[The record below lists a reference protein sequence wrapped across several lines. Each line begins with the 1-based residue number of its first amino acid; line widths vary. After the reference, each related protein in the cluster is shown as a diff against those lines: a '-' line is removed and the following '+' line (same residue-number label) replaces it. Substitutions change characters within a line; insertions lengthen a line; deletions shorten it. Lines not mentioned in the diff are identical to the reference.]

1 MKKIFSFFAIAA
13 VSVFAAQMA
22 VAQAPAYHGLDPKN
36 LDTTVSPCRDFY
48 EFANGGWLKA
58 NPIPPEYSRWGSFE
72 ELAERN
78 NVQLRQILDEA
89 AVNTSAPKGSI
100 EQKVGDFYSG
110 GMDSAGIEE
119 EGAKPLAPY
128 FERIAAIK
136 NVEELEEEIAR
147 LHTEGTNVAFYF
159 FGDQDAKNSTQ
170 VIAQVYQ
177 GGLGLPDRDY
187 YLKEDERSKKIRD
200 EYVAHV
206 AKMFSLLGD
215 DEATAAQEAKTVMT
229 METRLAQASMTRVQQ
244 RDPNAIYHKMSV
256 KELQSLTPD
265 FSWTRYF
272 DGIHLADRGD
282 VNVAQPDFVKEVD
295 SMLTSVP
302 VADWK
307 VYLRWHLIHD
317 AAAYLSS
324 PFVNE
329 SFHFYGTVMN
339 GTKELKPRWKRVLSA
354 TNDNIGMALGQLY
367 VAKYFPPEAKARALE
382 MVHNLVAAL
391 REHINDAAWMSDTT
405 KKQALHKLDAFTVKI
420 GYPDKW
426 RDYSSLD
433 IDRGPYVL
441 NAIRASEFEFRRS
454 VNKIGKPVDRTEW
467 GMTPPTVNAYY
478 NPTMNEIVFPAG
490 ILQPPF
496 FDFQA
501 DDAVNYGGMGSVIGH
516 EMTHGFDDEGRQFDA
531 DGNLKDWW
539 TPADKEQFKERATKV
554 EKQFDNYVA
563 IDTSHINGKLT
574 LGENIADLGGLNVAY
589 TALENALKGKPRPLI
604 DGFTPEQRFFLA
616 WAQIWR
622 NNVRPENVR
631 LRLNVDPH
639 SPGKF
644 RAVGPISNMPEFY
657 EAFHCKDGDAM
668 MRAADVRAKIW

>member
-1 MKKIFSFFAIAA
+1 MNKIFFPVVAA
-13 VSVFAAQMA
+13 ACIFAAQTA
-22 VAQAPAYHGLDPKN
+22 VSQDQVYHGIDPKN
-36 LDTTVSPCRDFY
+36 LDTTVSPCQDFY

-78 NVQLRQILDEA
+78 NVQLHQILDDA
-89 AVNTSAPKGSI
+89 ANNTSAPKGSI
-100 EQKVGDFYSG
+100 EQKVGDFYFS
-110 GMDSAGIEE
+110 GMDSASIEE
-119 EGAKPLAPY
+119 QGVKPLAPY
-128 FERIAAIK
+128 FKRIAAIN
-136 NVEELEEEIAR
+136 NVEDLESEIAR
-147 LHTEGTNVAFYF
+147 MHAEGTNVVFSF
-159 FGDQDAKNSTQ
+159 FGDQDAKNSAQ

-206 AKMFSLLGD
+206 TKMFSLLGD
-215 DEATAAQEAKTVMT
+215 DEKTAAREAETVMA
-229 METRLAQASMTRVQQ
+229 METRLAKASMTRVQQ

-256 KELQSLTPD
+256 KELQSMTPD
-265 FSWTRYF
+265 FSWTKYF
-272 DGIHLADRGD
+272 DGIHLSDRGD
-282 VNVAQPDFVKEVD
+282 VNVAQPDFVKEVNA
-295 SMLTSVP
+295 MLKTVP

-317 AAAYLSS
+317 AAGYLSS

-329 SFHFYGTVMN
+329 SFRFYGKELN
-339 GTKELKPRWKRVLSA
+339 GTKELKPRWKRVLGA
-354 TNDNIGMALGQLY
+354 TDNNLGMALGQLY
-367 VAKYFPPEAKARALE
+367 VAKYFPPEAKTRALE
-382 MVHNLVAAL
+382 MVHNLIAAL
-391 REHINDAAWMSDTT
+391 REHINDAVWMSDTT

-441 NAIRASEFEFRRS
+441 NAIRASEFDFRRTI
-454 VNKIGKPVDRTEW
+454 NKIGKPVDRTEW

-478 NPTMNEIVFPAG
+478 NPMMNEIVFPAG

-531 DGNLKDWW
+531 EGNLKDWW
-539 TPADKEQFKERATKV
+539 TPTDKEQFKERAAQV
-554 EKQFDNYVA
+554 EKQFDNYNP
-563 IDTSHINGKLT
+563 IDTLHINGKLT

-589 TALENALKGKPRPLI
+589 TALETALKGKPRPLI

-639 SPGKF
+639 SPGEF
-644 RAVGPISNMPEFY
+644 RAIGPISNMPEFY
-657 EAFHCKDGDAM
+657 EAFHCKEGDAM
-668 MRAADVRAKIW
+668 VRAANVRAKIW

>member
-1 MKKIFSFFAIAA
+1 MNKIFFPIVAA
-13 VSVFAAQMA
+13 ACIFAAQTA
-22 VAQAPAYHGLDPKN
+22 VSQDQVYHGLDPKN
-36 LDTTVSPCRDFY
+36 LDTTVSPCKDFY

-78 NVQLRQILDEA
+78 NVQLHQILDDA
-89 AVNTSAPKGSI
+89 AGNASAPKGSI
-100 EQKVGDFYSG
+100 EQKVGDFYFS
-110 GMDSAGIEE
+110 GMDSASIEE
-119 EGAKPLAPY
+119 QGTKPLAPY

-136 NVEELEEEIAR
+136 NVEDLQAEIAR
-147 LHTEGTNVAFYF
+147 MHSEGTSVVFNF
-159 FGDQDAKNSTQ
+159 FGDQDAKNSTH

-206 AKMFSLLGD
+206 AKMFTLLGD
-215 DEATAAQEAKTVMT
+215 DEKTAAQEAQTVMA
-229 METRLAQASMTRVQQ
+229 METQLAKASMTRVQQ

-265 FSWTRYF
+265 FSWAKYF
-272 DGIHLADRGD
+272 DGIHLSDRGD
-282 VNVAQPDFVKEVD
+282 VNVAQPDFVKEVN
-295 SMLTSVP
+295 SMLETVP
-302 VADWK
+302 LADWK

-317 AAAYLSS
+317 AASYLSS

-329 SFHFYGTVMN
+329 SFRFYGMELN
-339 GTKELKPRWKRVLSA
+339 GTKQLKPRWKRVLSA
-354 TNDNIGMALGQLY
+354 TDNNLGMALGQLY
-367 VAKYFPPEAKARALE
+367 VAKYFPPEAKTRALE
-382 MVHNLVAAL
+382 MVHNLIAAL

-426 RDYSSLD
+426 RDYSSLE
-433 IDRGPYVL
+433 INRGPYVL
-441 NAIRASEFEFRRS
+441 NAIRASEFDFRRTI
-454 VNKIGKPVDRTEW
+454 NKIGKPVDRTEW

-531 DGNLKDWW
+531 NGNLKDWW
-539 TPADKEQFKERATKV
+539 TPEDKKQFEERAEKV
-554 EKQFDNYVA
+554 EKQFDNYSP
-563 IDTSHINGKLT
+563 IDTLHINGKLT

-589 TALENALKGKPRPLI
+589 TALENALRGKPRPLI

-639 SPGKF
+639 SPGEF
-644 RAVGPISNMPEFY
+644 RAIGPISNMPEFY
-657 EAFHCKDGDAM
+657 EAFHCKEGDAM
-668 MRAADVRAKIW
+668 VRAADVRAKIW